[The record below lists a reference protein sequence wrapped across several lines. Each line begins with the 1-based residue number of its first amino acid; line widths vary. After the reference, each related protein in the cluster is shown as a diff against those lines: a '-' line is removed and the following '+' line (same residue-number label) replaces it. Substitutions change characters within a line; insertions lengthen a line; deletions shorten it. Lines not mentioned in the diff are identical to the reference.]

1 MCFIAHFVIIEV
13 LTYLFVFTLR
23 IIMAMRCDAMR
34 CDAMRCDAMRCDAM
48 RRDATDRSLYD
59 MTRT

>member
-13 LTYLFVFTLR
+13 LAYLFVFTLR

-34 CDAMRCDAMRCDAM
+34 CDAMRCDAMRCDA
-48 RRDATDRSLYD
+48 TDRSLYD